1 MGGQS
6 RSGAEILDKIADLP
20 PGTLFFNT
28 TFDYHLIKMAPNESY
43 HIGSWNVFNARTGT
57 LHHISEFWLW
67 GDETIGEE
75 WTVVEPDPDDDN

>member
-1 MGGQS
+1 
-6 RSGAEILDKIADLP
+6 
-20 PGTLFFNT
+20 
-28 TFDYHLIKMAPNESY
+28 MAPNESY